1 MASSEFYDVGPNR
14 GRKEIDSTNRLQAY
28 TRIKVYQE
36 DAMVVDHDT
45 NLYEVFAKGQ
55 LVGRFQ
61 SGLAAQ
67 DALKRA
73 TGADKSWGTES
84 KI

>member
-1 MASSEFYDVGPNR
+1 MANSEFYDVGPNR
-14 GRKEIDSTNRLQAY
+14 GRKEIDSTNRVQAY
-28 TRIKVYQE
+28 TRIKVNQE

-45 NLYEVFAKGQ
+45 NLYEVYAKGQ

-67 DALKRA
+67 DALRQSS
-73 TGADKSWGTES
+73 GVDD
-84 KI
+84 